1 MKAKTEKSERTKSDE
16 EIQLVSFKIGK
27 ETFAVYVSQ
36 VREIGRV
43 EEITQ
48 VPNMPDF
55 IEGVMDLRGQI
66 TTVID
71 LRRRFGITEKQERT
85 DLSRIIVAEIDNNQM
100 GIIVDSVQD
109 VIRISPEVISPPPEV
124 VSRTVDSQFLTGV
137 CRLQDEL
144 VMLLDLNNLFSED
157 EKEGLQ
163 NLKTEEITKTV
174 TEAEA
179 KAETETEV

>member
-1 MKAKTEKSERTKSDE
+1 MREKSESSEE
-16 EIQLVSFKIGK
+16 EIQLVSFKLGK

-43 EEITQ
+43 EEITH

-71 LRRRFGITEKQERT
+71 LRRRFGIAEGQERT
-85 DLSRIIVAEIDNNQM
+85 DRSRIIVAEFDENQM

-109 VIRISPEVISPPPEV
+109 VIRISPQVISPPPEV
-124 VSRTVDSQFLTGV
+124 VSRTIDSKFLTGV
-137 CRLQDEL
+137 CRLENEL
-144 VMLLDLNNLFSED
+144 IMLLDLNNLFSDE

-163 NLKTEEITKTV
+163 SMKKDEFVNSKV
-174 TEAEA
+174 
-179 KAETETEV
+179 ETEV

>member
-1 MKAKTEKSERTKSDE
+1 MTEKSETTKE

-27 ETFAVYVSQ
+27 ETFAVYVNQ

-43 EEITQ
+43 EEITH

-71 LRRRFGITEKQERT
+71 LRRRFGIMEKAERT
-85 DLSRIIVAEIDNNQM
+85 DQSRIIVAEIDNNQM

-109 VIRISPEVISPPPEV
+109 VIRISPDVISPPPEV
-124 VSRTVDSQFLTGV
+124 VLKTIDAHLLTGV
-137 CRLQDEL
+137 CRLEKEL
-144 VMLLDLNNLFSED
+144 VMLLDLNNLFSEG
-157 EKEGLQ
+157 EKEDLQ
-163 NLKTEEITKTV
+163 TMQQNEVVKNIAKTEV
-174 TEAEA
+174 
-179 KAETETEV
+179 

>member
-1 MKAKTEKSERTKSDE
+1 MKEKTESSEE
-16 EIQLVSFKIGK
+16 EIQLVSFKIGN
-27 ETFAVYVSQ
+27 ETFAVYVNQ

-43 EEITQ
+43 EEITH

-71 LRRRFGITEKQERT
+71 LRRRFGITEEKERT
-85 DLSRIIVAEIDNNQM
+85 ESSRIIVAEIDNNQM

-109 VIRISPEVISPPPEV
+109 VIRISPQVISPPPEV
-124 VSRTVDSQFLTGV
+124 VSKTVDSKFLTGV
-137 CRLQDEL
+137 CRLEKDL
-144 VMLLDLNNLFSED
+144 VMLLDLNNLFNAD

-163 NLKTEEITKTV
+163 NINKEEFIKTK
-174 TEAEA
+174 A
-179 KAETETEV
+179 KSEV

>member
-1 MKAKTEKSERTKSDE
+1 VKEKEEKSDE
-16 EIQLVSFKIGK
+16 EIQLVSFKLGK
-27 ETFAVYVSQ
+27 ETFAVYVNQ

-55 IEGVMDLRGQI
+55 VEGVMDLRGQI

-71 LRRRFGITEKQERT
+71 LRRRFGIKEEIEHTES
-85 DLSRIIVAEIDNNQM
+85 SRIIVAEIDNNQM

-109 VIRISPEVISPPPEV
+109 VIRISPDVISPPPEV
-124 VSRTVDSQFLTGV
+124 VSRNIDSHFLTGV
-137 CRLQDEL
+137 CRLQEEL
-144 VMLLDLNNLFSED
+144 VMLLDLNNLFSDE

-163 NLKTEEITKTV
+163 NIHQEDIVKD
-174 TEAEA
+174 
-179 KAETETEV
+179 EVKSEV